1 MRSCVVEEEWKVKE
15 ENVRAWSVMVNCEL
29 AVNLLYAGEVS
40 DDCLPP
46 VLCFFLSLCSSSGS
60 AVLLLLVLL
69 VCLLVVNWP
78 PALL

>member
-1 MRSCVVEEEWKVKE
+1 
-15 ENVRAWSVMVNCEL
+15 MVNCVSL
-29 AVNLLYAGEVS
+29 CAGEVS

-60 AVLLLLVLL
+60 ALLLVLL

-78 PALL
+78 PALQ